1 MGLPV
6 MTIIFASAAKE
17 SIKRSDRG
25 VVGMIVKDTVP
36 ESNPVVIFRE
46 KDVPSTLS
54 VGTKEQIQLA
64 LRGGVNA
71 PSKVVVY
78 VLESA
83 AEDYTEALSYF
94 ELHKVN
100 WLCCPTV
107 ETDTQTTAVSSWVK
121 AQRAE
126 RNKVKAVL
134 PNTEADCEGVVNY
147 TTESVTVG
155 EKDYDAESFCSRIAG
170 LLAGTPYSQGA
181 TYTVLTDASACTSL
195 GKEALDAAIEGGEF
209 AVFYDGEKV
218 KVARA
223 VNSLTSTS
231 DGKTDPWKKIKVVET
246 MDMMHD
252 DLVLLVEDNYI
263 GKYQNTFD
271 NKCLLLSAIKAY
283 MDEIARAGLIE
294 DYVVD
299 FDVDAIRDYLVEH
312 KGMSRDTAEAMKDAE
327 VKKQYTDEKVFL
339 SASVTVVDVMEDIT
353 LNITV

>member
-17 SIKRSDRG
+17 SIERSDRG
-25 VVGMIVKDTVP
+25 AVGMIVKDTAQ
-36 ESNPVVIFRE
+36 ETNPVVIFKE
-46 KDVPSTLS
+46 KDIPGTLS
-54 VGTKEQIQLA
+54 EGTKEQIKLA
-64 LRGGVNA
+64 LKGNVNA

-78 VLESA
+78 VLDSMD
-83 AEDYTEALSYF
+83 EDYTEALTYF
-94 ELHKVN
+94 ELRKVN
-100 WLCCPTV
+100 WLCCPTA
-107 ETDTQTTAVSSWVK
+107 ETDEQTTAVSSWVK
-121 AQRAE
+121 EQREA

-134 PNTEADCEGVVNY
+134 PNTEADCEGCVNY

-155 EKDYDAESFCSRIAG
+155 EKAYETEDFCSRIAG
-170 LLAGTPYSQGA
+170 LLAGTPSSQGA
-181 TYTVLTDASACTSL
+181 TYAVLTDAASCTNMS
-195 GKEALDAAIEGGEF
+195 KEELDAAIDGGEF
-209 AVFYDGEKV
+209 ALFYDGEKV

-223 VNSLTSTS
+223 VNSLTTTT
-231 DGKTDPWKKIKVVET
+231 DGKTEPWKKIKVVET

-283 MDEIARAGLIE
+283 LDEIARAGLIV
-294 DYVVD
+294 DYEVD
-299 FDVDAIRDYLVEH
+299 FDAEAIRGYLVAN
-312 KGMSRDTAEAMKDAE
+312 KGMSRDAAEAMKDAE

-339 SASVTVVDVMEDIT
+339 KASVTVVDVMEDIV